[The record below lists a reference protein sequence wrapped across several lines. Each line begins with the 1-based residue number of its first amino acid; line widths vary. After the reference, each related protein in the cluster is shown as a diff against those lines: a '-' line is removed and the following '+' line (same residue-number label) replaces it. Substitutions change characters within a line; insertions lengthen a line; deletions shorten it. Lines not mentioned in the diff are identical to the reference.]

1 MSKQNILTIIISLIP
16 LSYIL
21 GNFVLN
27 LNIVLTIIAGI
38 YLYYQ
43 GIRIRFI
50 LLDKL
55 IIIFFLYIIFTS
67 SWNTIESYYFGNIKD
82 YDFSIINKSILFLR
96 YLVFYFALRLIIENK
111 LINYKILFYSFG
123 IFSLFISIDIIIQF
137 FNGKDLFGLTSP
149 YSSKTT
155 GPFQTEAIAGGF
167 IQKFS
172 FFLFFGFMLLI
183 PIKNQK
189 IKILLLTVLFFI
201 TILSII
207 FSGNRMSLVL
217 FSLGI
222 FLVFIGNK
230 TLKKYIAHIL
240 ISTILISIIT
250 VNSNEKIKSYYY
262 SFYSNSKDI
271 FSVVSYRILGFEKDI
286 LYSSKHPYL
295 HEFESGISTWK
306 LNKYIGGGL
315 KSFRYNCPKR
325 KLVSI
330 NERTTCNM
338 HPHNYY
344 LEILTDL
351 GIVGFILLI
360 PILILSIK
368 KSYNLIRNE
377 KYKYI
382 LSPFL
387 YIYLVEIFPIRAS
400 GSFFTTNNAIII
412 FFLLGIIVAFC
423 SKSEK
428 EKLAD

>member
-412 FFLLGIIVAFC
+412 FFLLATIVALC
-423 SKSEK
+423 SRAEK
-428 EKLAD
+428 DTLSD